1 MSRWGK
7 YQDFADLPEQAF
19 KKLGRRM
26 TLEGGGGGTTT
37 STQYTSSLPEYAKPY
52 FEDIMNRGQAAS
64 LAPYQAYGG
73 QRVAGFS
80 PTQTAAHDMT
90 SQISLG
96 GTPQGLQAGQQIGMD
111 VANRLSQYS
120 YDPTRF
126 QEERVQAAQGN
137 ASQMG
142 PYERVQGAQINPYQD
157 IAAQQVS
164 APGQLSVERV
174 GNQLS
179 ARDIGTIQSFMSPYQ
194 QLVTDTEKAAAVRD
208 YQIGSQ
214 MRGAQAARAGAFGG
228 SRQAVETAEAQRALT
243 TQLGG
248 IQSKGMQGAYEQG
261 VQALQAQRAAE
272 LQAAQSNQQYQQQAT
287 IRGAEFGMQAQQL
300 NQQAD
305 LAAQQGNQ
313 QQANQIRQQAAQL
326 QQQANLANQQ
336 AGLTT
341 EQANAQMRQQME
353 MQNMA
358 NTMQSQ
364 QLNQQANLEAQ
375 KASEASRQFG
385 ATSGLQAMQQLGAQ
399 GQQLGAMGEAEQKL
413 AFDRAQAL
421 GGVGK
426 EQQALQQ
433 QELDQSYAD
442 FSAQRD
448 YEQNMINWY
457 NNILRGVPV
466 SMNQS
471 VYTPAPSTASQVA
484 GLGLAGLGAYRAGQ
498 GN

>member
-1 MSRWGK
+1 M
-7 YQDFADLPEQAF
+7 
-19 KKLGRRM
+19 KKILGI
-26 TLEGGGGGTTT
+26 LKHPGYNGGGGGETT
-37 STQYTSSLPEYAKPY
+37 STQYTSNLPEYAKPY

-64 LAPYQAYGG
+64 LTPYQAYGG

-90 SQISLG
+90 SQIALG
-96 GTPQGLQAGQQIGMD
+96 GTPSGLQSGQQIGMD
-111 VANRLSQYS
+111 VANRLGQYS
-120 YDPTRF
+120 YDPTKF
-126 QEERVQAAQGN
+126 QEERVQAVSGT

-142 PYERVQGAQINPYQD
+142 PYERVYGAQINPYQD
-157 IAAQQVS
+157 VSARQVT
-164 APGQLSVERV
+164 APGQVDVERV

-194 QLVTDTEKAAAVRD
+194 QLVTDTEKAAALRD
-208 YQIGSQ
+208 YQVGSQ

-228 SRQAVETAEAQRALT
+228 SRQAVESAEAQRALT

-261 VQALQAQRAAE
+261 VQALQQQRAAE
-272 LQAAQSNQQYQQQAT
+272 LQASQGNQQYMQQAR
-287 IRGAEFGMQAQQL
+287 IRGSELNIQAQQL
-300 NQQAD
+300 NQQAE
-305 LAAQQGNQ
+305 LAAAQGNQ
-313 QQANQIRQQAAQL
+313 QQANQIRSRVAEL
-326 QQQANLANQQ
+326 QQQADLANQQ

-341 EQANAQMRQQME
+341 EQQNAQLRQQMD
-353 MQNMA
+353 MQGMENM
-358 NTMQSQ
+358 MRSQ
-364 QLNQQANLEAQ
+364 QLNQAANMEAQ

-399 GQQLGAMGEAEQKL
+399 GQQLAAMGETEQKL

-433 QELDQSYAD
+433 QELDQAYSEFA
-442 FSAQRD
+442 AQRD

-457 NNILRGVPV
+457 NSILRGVPV
-466 SMNQS
+466 EMNKS
-471 VYTPAPSTASQVA
+471 VYTPAPSTASQLA
-484 GLGLAGLGAYRAGQ
+484 GAGLAGLGAYNSYNKG
-498 GN
+498 